1 MTYALLVPQ
10 SPYKIAAARFQS
22 TLRGRLMLVG
32 IKFHSETRLAR
43 ATGGLTSASTA
54 SHRSSCS
61 LMMLTRLAV
70 GLEPL
75 NAPDAAHRSPR
86 SAPLWARSEFG
97 SPVGSATRRSIN
109 RNKEPPKYL
118 IESN

>member
-1 MTYALLVPQ
+1 
-10 SPYKIAAARFQS
+10 
-22 TLRGRLMLVG
+22 MLVG

-86 SAPLWARSEFG
+86 SIPLSRIEFG
-97 SPVGSATRRSIN
+97 SPVGTATRRPLSETKN
-109 RNKEPPKYL
+109 WRKHL
-118 IESN
+118 IESNHSQASRGLETTCQWTSVQW